1 MYPLPQDGPLPTIR
15 NCDRADARLP
25 DAAPTARIDVRN
37 VTAKARPPM
46 TYPANRAPID
56 PKVVQRA
63 LDIVASLPFVTA
75 ATPSRTIEEFAAVF
89 ADFARKTPLAQVA
102 TLQGYRPEIMCNLIG
117 AMVEWRRCELDNQ
130 MAALGAE
137 EVSAHAQLAQHF
149 VFDPLPSQ
157 PVTDGPATR
166 RLHRLFGSYLRAM
179 KPRRH

>member
-1 MYPLPQDGPLPTIR
+1 
-15 NCDRADARLP
+15 
-25 DAAPTARIDVRN
+25 
-37 VTAKARPPM
+37 M
-46 TYPANRAPID
+46 TYPANRAPVD

-75 ATPSRTIEEFAAVF
+75 ATPSRTIEGFAAVF
-89 ADFARKTPLAQVA
+89 ADFARTTPLAEVA
-102 TLQGYRPEIMCNLIG
+102 TLQGYRPEIIRNLIG

-137 EVSAHAQLAQHF
+137 EVSALAQLAGHF
-149 VFDPLPSQ
+149 VCDPLLSQ

-166 RLHRLFGSYLRAM
+166 RLHRLFGSCLRAT